1 MTGLKISPVK
11 ICHVY
16 KVLQYS
22 NLLLSTIYLINV
34 WKYIEIFKNV
44 SCNINTPASKS
55 FVKDWDDGCDIIFY
69 PDSKPAFC
77 CLRCHPCLLV
87 RLLWSFC
94 FSSLLLQKKYN
105 RFWCA
110 AKALKF
116 VSTVLKRLLESAS
129 SGFSIHFWSTPDCT
143 IQLCIAFEI
152 VQKNQE
158 KMILKKSQTISCPW

>member
-22 NLLLSTIYLINV
+22 NLLLSTIYLVIV
-34 WKYIEIFKNV
+34 WKYIEISKNV
-44 SCNINTPASKS
+44 SCNIDTPASKS

-87 RLLWSFC
+87 RLLWSFW
-94 FSSLLLQKKYN
+94 FSSLLLQKN
-105 RFWCA
+105 TTGFEMR
-110 AKALKF
+110 LKLCI
-116 VSTVLKRLLESAS
+116 SCKSLLESAS

>member
-34 WKYIEIFKNV
+34 WKYIEISKNV

-105 RFWCA
+105 RFWNA
-110 AKALKF
+110 LKALEF
-116 VSTVLKRLLESAS
+116 VSALRGFLSQQVVDLAFTFDRLLIAL
-129 SGFSIHFWSTPDCT
+129 FSFALH
-143 IQLCIAFEI
+143 
-152 VQKNQE
+152 
-158 KMILKKSQTISCPW
+158 LK

>member
-1 MTGLKISPVK
+1 MYTKFLNTQI
-11 ICHVY
+11 HFY
-16 KVLQYS
+16 LQY
-22 NLLLSTIYLINV
+22 LVIV
-34 WKYIEIFKNV
+34 WKYIEISKTV
-44 SCNINTPASKS
+44 SCNISIPASKS

-87 RLLWSFC
+87 RLLWSFWY
-94 FSSLLLQKKYN
+94 SSFLLQKKYN
-105 RFWCA
+105 RLWNA
-110 AKALKF
+110 AKALEF
-116 VSTVLKRLLESAS
+116 VSAVLKRLLESAS

-158 KMILKKSQTISCPW
+158 KMILKKSQTTSCPW